1 MDEKILLALFDRF
14 EASTAVEL
22 SYVNGGSSFC
32 LRRKEAYGTA
42 LAGASSASAVSAAAG
57 APAMSVGATAANSA
71 PVAVAISTSELP
83 KTSAPAPHAASP
95 NAAHPGNEI
104 IKSPIIG
111 TFYRAASPDAPPFAD
126 PGMKIKK
133 GQKLCIIEAMKMMN
147 ALESEFDCEIVR
159 ILVNNGDMVEFDQ
172 PLFEVKNLSG
182 R

>member
-1 MDEKILLALFDRF
+1 MTNKGDTTMDEKILLALFDRF

-32 LRRKEAYGTA
+32 LRRKEAFRGSPA
-42 LAGASSASAVSAAAG
+42 ANAGSVPSAAAAGSPANG
-57 APAMSVGATAANSA
+57 APA
-71 PVAVAISTSELP
+71 VAVTTSELP
-83 KTSAPAPHAASP
+83 KTSAPAPHVASP

-133 GQKLCIIEAMKMMN
+133 GQKMCIIEAMKMMN

-172 PLFEVKNLSG
+172 PLFEVKDLSG